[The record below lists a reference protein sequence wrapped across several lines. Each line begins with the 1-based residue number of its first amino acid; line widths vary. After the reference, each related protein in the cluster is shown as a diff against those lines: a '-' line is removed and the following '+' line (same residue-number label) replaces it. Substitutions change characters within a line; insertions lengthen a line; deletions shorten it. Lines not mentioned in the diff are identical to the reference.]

1 MRLIVNH
8 TAAAWAI
15 LGGIVVLLV
24 VAVTSTNVGAFG
36 IDRIA
41 RLFGTHFPALPGF
54 EDFVRLAI
62 SCAALMFFPYCQCK
76 RGHVFVDLF
85 AKTMSPSV
93 QRVLDVLSL
102 LLTIFLAL
110 FLAYWMTL
118 GAMETKADNAL
129 SRVLGWPEWPF
140 YIPGILSLVLWAL
153 VAITQLFDSDVE
165 SHLESQGPQDA

>member
-1 MRLIVNH
+1 MHLVVKR
-8 TAAAWAI
+8 AASAWAI
-15 LGGIVVLLV
+15 LGGLVILLI

-36 IDRIA
+36 IDRLA

-62 SCAALMFFPYCQCK
+62 SCAALMFFPYCQSK

-85 AKTMSPSV
+85 TKSMPAGV
-93 QRVLDVLSL
+93 QRALDVLSL
-102 LLTIFLAL
+102 VLTIFLAL

-118 GAMETKADNAL
+118 GLLETRADHAV

-140 YIPGILSLVLWAL
+140 YLPGIASLILWAL
-153 VAITQLFDSDVE
+153 VAVAQLFDSPEPIRD
-165 SHLESQGPQDA
+165 